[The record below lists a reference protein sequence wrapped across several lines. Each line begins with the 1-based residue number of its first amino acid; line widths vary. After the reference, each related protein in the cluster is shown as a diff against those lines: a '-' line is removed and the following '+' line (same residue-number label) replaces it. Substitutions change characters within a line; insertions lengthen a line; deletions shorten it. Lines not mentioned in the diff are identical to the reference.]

1 MQFKATLDSRSHIHK
16 KWKAKGIT
24 PYTILGVPFKWIP
37 EIKSYQTD
45 ILTTD
50 QVSKLMNNED
60 VLLGVITNGIPI
72 DPIISSEISPEPE
85 QNKSEELNNS
95 EDIVETE
102 DPVEETTVKRR
113 GRPTKN

>member
-1 MQFKATLDSRSHIHK
+1 MQFRATLDSRSHIHK
-16 KWKAKGIT
+16 KWRAKGIT

-45 ILTTD
+45 ALTTD

-60 VLLGVITNGIPI
+60 VLLGVITNGIPVE
-72 DPIISSEISPEPE
+72 PIVSIESSPDLE
-85 QNKSEELNNS
+85 QEKSKELNNS
-95 EDIVETE
+95 EDTPETE